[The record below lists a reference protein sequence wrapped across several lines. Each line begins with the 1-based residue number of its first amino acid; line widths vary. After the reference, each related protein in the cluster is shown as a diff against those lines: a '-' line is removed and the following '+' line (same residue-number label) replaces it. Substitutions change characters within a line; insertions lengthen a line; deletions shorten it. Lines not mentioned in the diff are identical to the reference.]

1 MSDKKRIIGTRE
13 KKKEFA
19 ILPPQLQ
26 RIIYLI
32 KYLSVFIFLDFPL
45 PCFRACTTIFVAISA
60 SVRLFGKRLFAG
72 KPIEDRYIIGTV
84 RRDILTA
91 MRHYGWPSAY
101 RIRLYYTSR
110 LMHSFAIL
118 LSTAGLS
125 FALF

>member
-1 MSDKKRIIGTRE
+1 M
-13 KKKEFA
+13 
-19 ILPPQLQ
+19 
-26 RIIYLI
+26 
-32 KYLSVFIFLDFPL
+32 

-91 MRHYGWPSAY
+91 VRHYGWTSAY

-110 LMHSFAIL
+110 LMLSFAIL
-118 LSTAGLS
+118 LSIAGLS
-125 FALF
+125 FALFRHFRYIYGRQATANSILKRMLCRMTMTIEDK

>member
-1 MSDKKRIIGTRE
+1 MRNI
-13 KKKEFA
+13 FF
-19 ILPPQLQ
+19 PH
-26 RIIYLI
+26 
-32 KYLSVFIFLDFPL
+32 YLSGEP
-45 PCFRACTTIFVAISA
+45 
-60 SVRLFGKRLFAG
+60 LFAG

>member
-1 MSDKKRIIGTRE
+1 M
-13 KKKEFA
+13 
-19 ILPPQLQ
+19 
-26 RIIYLI
+26 
-32 KYLSVFIFLDFPL
+32 
-45 PCFRACTTIFVAISA
+45 PCFRACSTIFVAISA
-60 SVRLFGKRLFAG
+60 SVRLFGERLFAG
-72 KPIEDRYIIGTV
+72 KSIEDRYIIGTV